1 MWHWHCGSW
10 ISLKLTCIS
19 FDFIIHNRLINIFVD
34 KQYDVW
40 SSIKTN
46 SSVPYTVLTCP
57 TPQMTILLLYIKEIR
72 WQVMLIAWGL
82 IIIHKLN
89 NHPSR
94 KTEGPLR
101 LNKTVFIHNKH
112 HFRDVNEK
120 IEVNSMFKK
129 RRYGMPAVR
138 LNMEITSHKTQFP
151 QNWQKNI
158 FWAGKNV

>member
-1 MWHWHCGSW
+1 MTSHHTKFQ
-10 ISLKLTCIS
+10 L
-19 FDFIIHNRLINIFVD
+19 D
-34 KQYDVW
+34 
-40 SSIKTN
+40 SSKRSRVIPLWKWPRRQRRRRHPPGLN
-46 SSVPYTVLTCP
+46 YSPRRNVFRRGQKNFSVPYTVLTCP

-72 WQVMLIAWGL
+72 WQVMLFAWGL

-101 LNKTVFIHNKH
+101 WNKTVFIFNKH
-112 HFRDVNEK
+112 RFQDVNEK

-138 LNMEITSHKTQFP
+138 LNMEITKSTT
-151 QNWQKNI
+151 I
-158 FWAGKNV
+158 LISACI